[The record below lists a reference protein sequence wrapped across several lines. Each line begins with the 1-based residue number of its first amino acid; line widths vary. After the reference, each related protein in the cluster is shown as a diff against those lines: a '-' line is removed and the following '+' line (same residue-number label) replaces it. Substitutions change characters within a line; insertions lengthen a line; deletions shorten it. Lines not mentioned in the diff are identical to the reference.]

1 MSNLICFFGFFM
13 VKSFWIFHLNEETR
27 WMPRYVYCSCCLRVR
42 KDLFLKWICCACM
55 YALKVMSSK
64 FDLFGHLVIVHLER
78 LWSKCVHFDNM

>member
-1 MSNLICFFGFFM
+1 MCRLNLILILCLECG
-13 VKSFWIFHLNEETR
+13 IFVSLR
-27 WMPRYVYCSCCLRVR
+27 RGMPRYVYCSCCLRVR

-78 LWSKCVHFDNM
+78 LWSKCVHSDNM